1 MKYSF
6 GIAFLFS
13 MCCCELAF
21 SQGTFRND
29 NISKT
34 IQKSGRSFINNR
46 NIASVSIGVYKD
58 GNTYTQHFG
67 SVEKRKTILPDDE
80 TIYEIGSVSKT
91 IVGYLMAEAVLDGKL
106 KLEDDIRLH
115 LQGQY
120 PNLEYKGKPIT
131 IKHLLTYT
139 SGMPM
144 FLPLEM
150 NGVFE
155 KLDESVPGLYL
166 EMEKAYDKKKFLEEL
181 KEVSISTN
189 PGTDYAYSNAGGEL
203 IGHILETLYQQSID
217 ALLKE
222 RLSAKYDLNNTGIK
236 LDSVQKQKIALGYWM
251 DSDSQSPSQFNSLW
265 GTAGGIKMTIVDMM
279 LYAKLQL
286 DKNNPVVSESH
297 RLLYE
302 EGNTFK
308 LSYFWR
314 VWNDKYGTSYNHH
327 GGTSGTQNWLFIF
340 PKYDLGIS
348 IITNQSG
355 PKTPKLLSKTV
366 KKMLKQLTKG

>member
-131 IKHLLTYT
+131 IKHLLTHT

-236 LDSVQKQKIALGYWM
+236 LDSVQK
-251 DSDSQSPSQFNSLW
+251 
-265 GTAGGIKMTIVDMM
+265 
-279 LYAKLQL
+279 
-286 DKNNPVVSESH
+286 
-297 RLLYE
+297 
-302 EGNTFK
+302 
-308 LSYFWR
+308 
-314 VWNDKYGTSYNHH
+314 
-327 GGTSGTQNWLFIF
+327 
-340 PKYDLGIS
+340 
-348 IITNQSG
+348 
-355 PKTPKLLSKTV
+355 
-366 KKMLKQLTKG
+366 

>member
-1 MKYSF
+1 
-6 GIAFLFS
+6 

-131 IKHLLTYT
+131 IKHLLTHT

>member
-1 MKYSF
+1 
-6 GIAFLFS
+6 

-131 IKHLLTYT
+131 IKHLLTHT

-236 LDSVQKQKIALGYWM
+236 LDSV
-251 DSDSQSPSQFNSLW
+251 
-265 GTAGGIKMTIVDMM
+265 
-279 LYAKLQL
+279 
-286 DKNNPVVSESH
+286 
-297 RLLYE
+297 
-302 EGNTFK
+302 
-308 LSYFWR
+308 
-314 VWNDKYGTSYNHH
+314 
-327 GGTSGTQNWLFIF
+327 
-340 PKYDLGIS
+340 
-348 IITNQSG
+348 
-355 PKTPKLLSKTV
+355 
-366 KKMLKQLTKG
+366 

>member
-1 MKYSF
+1 
-6 GIAFLFS
+6 
-13 MCCCELAF
+13 
-21 SQGTFRND
+21 
-29 NISKT
+29 
-34 IQKSGRSFINNR
+34 
-46 NIASVSIGVYKD
+46 
-58 GNTYTQHFG
+58 
-67 SVEKRKTILPDDE
+67 
-80 TIYEIGSVSKT
+80 
-91 IVGYLMAEAVLDGKL
+91 
-106 KLEDDIRLH
+106 
-115 LQGQY
+115 
-120 PNLEYKGKPIT
+120 
-131 IKHLLTYT
+131 
-139 SGMPM
+139 
-144 FLPLEM
+144 
-150 NGVFE
+150 
-155 KLDESVPGLYL
+155 
-166 EMEKAYDKKKFLEEL
+166 
-181 KEVSISTN
+181 
-189 PGTDYAYSNAGGEL
+189 
-203 IGHILETLYQQSID
+203 
-217 ALLKE
+217 
-222 RLSAKYDLNNTGIK
+222 
-236 LDSVQKQKIALGYWM
+236 M

>member
-131 IKHLLTYT
+131 IKHLLTHT